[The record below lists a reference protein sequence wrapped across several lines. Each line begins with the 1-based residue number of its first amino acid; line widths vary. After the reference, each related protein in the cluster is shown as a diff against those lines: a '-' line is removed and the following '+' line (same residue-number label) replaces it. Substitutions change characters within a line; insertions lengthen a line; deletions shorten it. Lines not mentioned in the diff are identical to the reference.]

1 MEENLHCP
9 ISSWDLR
16 VSEGKTF
23 PCTHH
28 VGNAAAIDH
37 SMKIIIIT
45 MMIAE
50 PLLAFHFLSF
60 F

>member
-50 PLLAFHFLSF
+50 PLF